1 MLAGQLT
8 MVDEAE
14 LEAELETIMM
24 GISTAASISI
34 SIDSKKSQENVV
46 DSVSNTPYVPK
57 DPLVLPDVPK
67 TPLLLSTPLNGVGVE
82 KKRIVAVSEPP

>member
-8 MVDEAE
+8 VADEAE

-24 GISTAASISI
+24 GISTSASISI
-34 SIDSKKSQENVV
+34 SIDSNKGQENVV
-46 DSVSNTPYVPK
+46 DSVSNTPSVPK

-67 TPLLLSTPLNGVGVE
+67 TPLLPSTPVNGLDIE
-82 KKRIVAVSEPP
+82 KKRTVVVSQPS